1 MVVDTSDLTDDAAGT
16 GSGKAASIRC
26 ATAGNKVVFG
36 GQKQSKIKILL
47 LKITMFGGIG
57 FIFSSL

>member
-26 ATAGNKVVFG
+26 ATEL
-36 GQKQSKIKILL
+36 ILDL
-47 LKITMFGGIG
+47 VGVECVRLSDEIVGA
-57 FIFSSL
+57 L